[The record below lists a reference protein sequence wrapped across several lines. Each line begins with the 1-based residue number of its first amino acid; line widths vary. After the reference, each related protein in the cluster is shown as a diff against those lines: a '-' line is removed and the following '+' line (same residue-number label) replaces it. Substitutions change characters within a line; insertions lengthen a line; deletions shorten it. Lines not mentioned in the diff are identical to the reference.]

1 VNGHVYLDET
11 KRHSYL
17 VAAAF
22 VLPAVQDELRRV
34 VRGLVLPGQRRLH
47 MKDERDSRKRAIAA
61 ALVAAGVQA
70 TVYDAGVRYSTER
83 LRRAACLQGVVQDAA
98 GRGDTLLVLEQDD
111 SLVSWDSQQ
120 LIELT
125 RAAGCRDTLHYVH
138 RRAADEPLLAIPDA
152 IAWCWAKGGD
162 WRRRIAP
169 TVSAVRSV

>member
-1 VNGHVYLDET
+1 MNGHVYLDET

-47 MKDERDSRKRAIAA
+47 MKDERELPQARHRGCARRRRHPGDGLRRGGPLLHRAA
-61 ALVAAGVQA
+61 APSRLPAG
-70 TVYDAGVRYSTER
+70 
-83 LRRAACLQGVVQDAA
+83 RRP